1 MEQDYTPA
9 NRGLQHC
16 GAGLHPCKI
25 GDYITVA
32 RRRREKNSIF
42 EGVSPLKTV
51 FLHSQNAQ
59 NLRLRRAKLSIP
71 LRKSEIGSSHSTV
84 PPSFCG
90 EIWPGRGGTVLLIL
104 LFAEEMVGSKP
115 KSADFLLATLG
126 FLLEPLLPLLR
137 RFGSLCCL

>member
-1 MEQDYTPA
+1 MPAKQSKFRASGHSDVVPCLADYITVDRTTPLQ

-51 FLHSQNAQ
+51 FLPSQNAQ
-59 NLRLRRAKLSIP
+59 NRRLRRAKISI
-71 LRKSEIGSSHSTV
+71 EMY
-84 PPSFCG
+84 PSQK
-90 EIWPGRGGTVLLIL
+90 I
-104 LFAEEMVGSKP
+104 
-115 KSADFLLATLG
+115 
-126 FLLEPLLPLLR
+126 
-137 RFGSLCCL
+137 